1 MGSRRSKIMLTL
13 LTTGFLVLG
22 AFFVLVPL
30 FWMIS
35 TSFKTL
41 DKVFS
46 LPIVWIPWPLHWENY
61 PNAFSQFNFPRYFL
75 NSFVIAIA
83 VTLTNIFF
91 CSLAGYSL
99 AKFRYPS
106 REFIFVAILS
116 TLMLPMEV
124 VMVPT
129 FLIVKQFGWLNSYAG
144 LIAPFVID
152 AFGIFLMRQYILGI
166 PTDLIEAARIDG
178 CSEFRIY
185 WRVIMPLCKPALAAL
200 AIFTFRESWDQFI
213 WPLII
218 ISRDE
223 LKTLP
228 LGIAMFE
235 SSFGTAYNEVMA
247 VAVIG
252 MIPMALLFFFFQRAF
267 VQGIVLTGM
276 K

>member
-1 MGSRRSKIMLTL
+1 MGSRRSRIVLTL
-13 LTTGFLVLG
+13 VTTGFLISG
-22 AFFVLVPL
+22 ALLMLVPL
-30 FWMIS
+30 FWMLS
-35 TSFKTL
+35 TSLKTL
-41 DKVFS
+41 EKVFS

-83 VTLTNIFF
+83 VTLTNVFF

-129 FLIVKQFGWLNSYAG
+129 FLIVKQFGWINSYAG

-152 AFGIFLMRQYILGI
+152 AFGIFLMRQYILSI

-200 AIFTFRESWDQFI
+200 SIFTFRESWDQFI

-218 ISRDE
+218 ISKDE